1 MKPSE
6 VRELPE
12 VELDRKLRDT
22 RSELVGLRLKQATG
36 QVENSARFRELRKD
50 IARLETIKGEKARAA
65 VAAK

>member
-12 VELDRKLRDT
+12 VELDRKLRES
-22 RSELVGLRLKQATG
+22 RGELVSLRLKQATG
-36 QVENSARFRELRKD
+36 QVENTARFRELRKD

-65 VAAK
+65 AAK